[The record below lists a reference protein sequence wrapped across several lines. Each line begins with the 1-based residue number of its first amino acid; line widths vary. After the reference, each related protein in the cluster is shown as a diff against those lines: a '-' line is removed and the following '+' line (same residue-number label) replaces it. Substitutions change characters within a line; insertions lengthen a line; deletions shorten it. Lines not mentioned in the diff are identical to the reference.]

1 MNEHAANFKP
11 LLTTQI
17 QTIVVRADE
26 GRESLFI
33 EKLRI
38 LPIQFYTNLCW
49 IYYIFIYIIYIYM
62 TSLQT
67 HVAQA

>member
-33 EKLRI
+33 EKLRT